1 MGVVGWGVWGLGGVV
16 QGGHWGMGAR
26 HLDCDG
32 GLGPRKGGWLQRL
45 SLLHV
50 WEKLSIWRWGRWQLH
65 GAKGPE
71 CPEFWFGRGWW
82 WKRRLPHSS
91 GLPLRCLR
99 RQGGTSNCEG
109 IRGRPVLWLCV
120 HRWVLLRQSDLL
132 AVGVHLRGW
141 VGRLGWRRLPI
152 ELHPRV
158 PSRWQWLRCADHRCV
173 GHVGRWG
180 LPVGCGWWPVHRLRG
195 TLWLLH
201 VQVGLHGYEVLLTG
215 HRLRGGRL
223 GSRRRRRI
231 RKRWD
236 GYAKSLV

>member
-1 MGVVGWGVWGLGGVV
+1 MGVVGWGVWRLGGVV

-45 SLLHV
+45 SLLRV

-71 CPEFWFGRGWW
+71 CPQFWFGRGWW
-82 WKRRLPHSS
+82 WKRRLLRSS

-109 IRGRPVLWLCV
+109 VRGRPVLWLRV
-120 HRWVLLRQSDLL
+120 HRWVLLWQSDLL
-132 AVGVHLRGW
+132 AVGVHVRGW
-141 VGRLGWRRLPI
+141 VGRLGWCRLPI
-152 ELHPRV
+152 ELHPKV

-180 LPVGCGWWPVHRLRG
+180 LPLGCRWWPVHRLRG

-201 VQVGLHGYEVLLTG
+201 VQVGQ
-215 HRLRGGRL
+215 R
-223 GSRRRRRI
+223 
-231 RKRWD
+231 D
-236 GYAKSLV
+236 P